1 LRAGLR
7 TGYYLRVVTLAPL
20 KQELTIPTTMFNDND
35 RGQVGIGT
43 LIVFIAMVLVAAI
56 AAGVL
61 INTAGL
67 LQSQAEA
74 TGEESA
80 EQVSDR
86 VQVTSVLGGADE
98 FDSDSGTAPT
108 DLEDGATEERID
120 DIGLTIA
127 RSPGAD
133 DISLDNVIVEAFAN
147 GFSATLTHNE
157 DLDEDTDESIEIGTL
172 DEEDE
177 EFGIDMIQGETQ
189 NVLSD
194 SGDRARL
201 VFSLRALDG
210 EDTVDN
216 DDNEAGARSTLAP
229 GDSVTVTITTASG
242 GTAFV
247 EKRAPSTVE
256 DGETYRL

>member
-1 LRAGLR
+1 
-7 TGYYLRVVTLAPL
+7 
-20 KQELTIPTTMFNDND
+20 MFNDTD

-86 VQVTSVLGGADE
+86 VVIQSVTGVDAS
-98 FDSDSGTAPT
+98 SS
-108 DLEDGATEERID
+108 EEIVDID
-120 DIGLTIA
+120 VVVR
-127 RSPGAD
+127 RSPGSG
-133 DISLDNVIVEAFAN
+133 DIALDNLLIETFAN
-147 GFSATLTHNE
+147 GESETLTVGSRSATE
-157 DLDEDTDESIEIGTL
+157 Y
-172 DEEDE
+172 
-177 EFGIDMIQGETQ
+177 GIDDFQGLDPSDT
-189 NVLSD
+189 LSD

-201 VFSLRALDG
+201 QFQSPEALG
-210 EDTVDN
+210 
-216 DDNEAGARSTLAP
+216 S
-229 GDSVTVTITTASG
+229 GDSISISITTAAG

-247 EKRAPSTVE
+247 EKRAPSSIE
-256 DGETYRL
+256 SGQDYRL